1 MKLSIYIVLLTITIV
16 FTQCCKEK
24 PTNSN
29 DNNIP
34 GLPPATQTGANTL
47 GFLLNGVPWTPA
59 GNNGTA
65 NLSIDFDP
73 GINDGY
79 VSISSYSSRPSNRS
93 DIIIAVKDSLNFA
106 IPPITYKIG
115 NLYNGFILYTD
126 NAYCERRAS
135 ETSTYSNGFIT
146 VTDINRTTGIIS
158 GIFECTIFNPACG
171 DTIKITKG
179 RFDLKF

>member
-1 MKLSIYIVLLTITIV
+1 MKLSIYTVLLAITIG

-24 PTNSN
+24 PTSSN
-29 DNNIP
+29 NNDIP

-65 NLSIDFDP
+65 NLSMDFDP
-73 GINDGY
+73 GINDGIFGIAAY
-79 VSISSYSSRPSNRS
+79 HANPADISS
-93 DIIIAVKDSLNFA
+93 IAFGIRDSLNHA
-106 IPPITYKIG
+106 VVPQMYSIGKISLG
-115 NLYNGFILYTD
+115 GLIFRDKFL
-126 NAYCERRAS
+126 CERDS
-135 ETSTYSNGFIT
+135 DDSLIHTKGSIL
-146 VTDINRTTGIIS
+146 INRLDRTNGIIS
-158 GIFECTIFNPACG
+158 GTFECTLFNPSCG